1 MTEPVG
7 SKQVSKTSGR
17 YTITSTKTDKNA
29 KTTTVKYYAKD
40 GKQLI
45 PAYYSAA
52 EARDLA
58 NHNGYGKYYKTEVIQ
73 KDGVYYLKVTAK
85 TNQSYGMLAEDYLQK
100 VNDGT
105 IKKYNPQAFE
115 GYNCTDEAGH
125 QMSDL
130 NKEMKSGESVILP
143 LDKVEIKDST
153 VGWFRRNIM
162 TPMY

>member
-7 SKQVSKTSGR
+7 LKQVSKTSGR

-29 KTTTVKYYAKD
+29 QTTIVKYYAKD
-40 GKQLI
+40 GTQLK
-45 PAYYSAA
+45 PEYYSAA
-52 EARDLA
+52 EAKDLA
-58 NHNGYGKYYKTEVIQ
+58 THNGYDKYYKTETLQING
-73 KDGVYYLKVTAK
+73 KWFLKVTAK
-85 TNQSYGMLAEDYLQK
+85 TKQPYGMLSEDYLKK

-105 IKKYNPQAFE
+105 IKQYNPQAFE

-130 NKEMKSGESVILP
+130 NKEMKPGESVILP

>member
-1 MTEPVG
+1 MPEPVG
-7 SKQVSKTSGR
+7 TKQVSETTGR
-17 YTITSTKTDKNA
+17 YTITTTKSDETG
-29 KTTTVKYYAKD
+29 KTTTVKFYAKD
-40 GKQLI
+40 GTQLKQS
-45 PAYYSAA
+45 YYNAA

-58 NHNGYGKYYKTEVIQ
+58 EHNGYGKYYKTEAVQI
-73 KDGVYYLKVTAK
+73 DGVYYLKVTAK
-85 TNQSYGMLAEDYLQK
+85 TEQPYGMLAEDYLKK

-105 IKKYNPQAFE
+105 IKQYNPGAFE

-130 NKEMKSGESVILP
+130 NKEMKPGDSVILP